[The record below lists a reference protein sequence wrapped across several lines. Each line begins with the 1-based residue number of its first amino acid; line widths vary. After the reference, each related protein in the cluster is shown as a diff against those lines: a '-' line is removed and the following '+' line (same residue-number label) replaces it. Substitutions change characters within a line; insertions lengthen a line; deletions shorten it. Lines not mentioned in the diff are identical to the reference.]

1 MAGTA
6 FGCVLLIKGCIRRN
20 LIDETAGS
28 PDARDDARPQPDP
41 YAEPRHRDG
50 EAPPPLGL
58 VPGPRTL
65 AVAFGVLA
73 LGMVVHA
80 TITTVFIIAVFMII
94 KGGSEITVG
103 LGEKTWGREI
113 LLILAG
119 LSYIVAG
126 AFALAQ
132 PGPAAV
138 VFTLIFGAAM
148 LIAGVVRIY
157 IGTHMSSHARTMVI
171 VSGVV
176 TMLVGLLIVFGWP
189 ANSLV
194 ILGALL
200 GIDLLF
206 TGFMWIGFGLRLR
219 SHA

>member
-1 MAGTA
+1 MER
-6 FGCVLLIKGCIRRN
+6 L
-20 LIDETAGS
+20 
-28 PDARDDARPQPDP
+28 
-41 YAEPRHRDG
+41 RHRWG
-50 EAPPPLGL
+50 WF
-58 VPGPRTL
+58 V
-65 AVAFGVLA
+65 A
-73 LGMVVHA
+73 LGALTVLFGAAALAMVVGA
-80 TITTVFIIAVFMII
+80 TVTAVFIIAVMMII
-94 KGGSEITVG
+94 KGGSEITVA
-103 LGEKTWGREI
+103 LNAKTWGREI

-119 LSYIVAG
+119 LAYIVAG

-138 VFTLIFGAAM
+138 VFTLMLGVALVFAGAT
-148 LIAGVVRIY
+148 RIY

-171 VSGVV
+171 VGGVV
-176 TMLVGLLIVFGWP
+176 TTLVGLLVVMGWP

-206 TGFMWIGFGLRLR
+206 TGAMWIGFGLKLR